1 MNIVA
6 VCGLAVLGLLV
17 TVILRGI
24 RPDFAVFT
32 GIATAL
38 ILLGTS
44 ISAITSVIKSIA
56 MLSNETGFSL
66 YTTLILKTLG
76 IALISQ
82 MTADVCRD
90 CGSASIASKVEFSA
104 KIMILSLCIPILQTL
119 LEYIVG
125 FLG

>member
-1 MNIVA
+1 MNIVS

-82 MTADVCRD
+82 MTADVCRE

>member
-82 MTADVCRD
+82 MTADVCRE

-104 KIMILSLCIPILQTL
+104 KIMILALCIPILQTL

>member
-44 ISAITSVIKSIA
+44 ISAISSVIKSIA

-82 MTADVCRD
+82 MTADVCRE

>member
-6 VCGLAVLGLLV
+6 ICGLAVLGLLV

-32 GIATAL
+32 GIVTAL

-44 ISAITSVIKSIA
+44 ISAIASVIKSIA

-82 MTADVCRD
+82 VTADVCRD